1 MIPLKSAIFRE
12 VRNRHEESAMHTDEQ
27 LDQIIFLHTGST
39 LRLSFKGFL
48 LLKNIFTVY
57 SFEVPYTLKAKHQI
71 GLSRMEYPY
80 YITAKRLI
88 LFSEMDAAVIKLY
101 GGVEKFLENCF
112 NIGRDD

>member
-12 VRNRHEESAMHTDEQ
+12 VRNTHEESLGHTDDQ
-27 LDQIIFLHTGST
+27 LDQLIFLHTGES

-71 GLSRMEYPY
+71 GLAKMEYPY
-80 YITAKRLI
+80 YVTHRRLI
-88 LFSEMDAAVIKLY
+88 LFSEMDAMVVKLC
-101 GGVEKFLENCF
+101 GGIEGFLETCF
-112 NIGRDD
+112 NTDRQL